1 MHCIEVTDEIVKN
14 TKIRHAFDLSR
25 SFKKNS
31 CLSDTSS
38 TAAEVVLRRMSD
50 EGDPEWH
57 SDGVDGS
64 SGLLINRLFRRIS
77 NRDFWN
83 YKMDVLLPFLTL
95 RSLLFYVYL

>member
-25 SFKKNS
+25 NFKKNS

-50 EGDPEWH
+50 EGDPE
-57 SDGVDGS
+57 
-64 SGLLINRLFRRIS
+64 
-77 NRDFWN
+77 
-83 YKMDVLLPFLTL
+83 
-95 RSLLFYVYL
+95 